1 MVDKIW
7 KCLFIKSEYLL
18 SWFYCYWFVTRI
30 CWLAS
35 REPGCMQAKISAR
48 LMFTYNMDSF
58 YSLSYKTSI
67 SMPLV
72 CWYVSRILDQLL
84 LFSNNTDYQAGFCF
98 YYIVILMFN
107 SYLYFV
113 IQAGSQENQ
122 SQLVLSSNHWH
133 GYPISQSVSSLWPHC
148 PHLHPPTAASI
159 TSHNQKCLRQW

>member
-1 MVDKIW
+1 MWCDVVDKIW

-18 SWFYCYWFVTRI
+18 SRFYCYWFVTRI
-30 CWLAS
+30 CWTVEGA
-35 REPGCMQAKISAR
+35 EQAKISAR

-84 LFSNNTDYQAGFCF
+84 LFSNNTRLYQAVFCF

-107 SYLYFV
+107 SYFYFV
-113 IQAGSQENQ
+113 IQQPPNQQNQ
-122 SQLVLSSNHWH
+122 SQLVLSSNQPLLSNQ
-133 GYPISQSVSSLWPHC
+133 PISLVIMTALARSHSTSTYTHTKC
-148 PHLHPPTAASI
+148 KITPP
-159 TSHNQKCLRQW
+159 